1 MAEHFL
7 QGHTPANPCSQSGP
21 LLFLP
26 CRCGAPMGHANL
38 AGHLLQP
45 RVPHPGT
52 VISSLFWSEH
62 FLQEGSR
69 MSSHPIRAP
78 GSSMSCLLGAA
89 RGGGGGLQEPGAQ
102 KPGAL
107 SPGACG
113 LSSCE
118 SSIYTP
124 QPLGPQ
130 RQRCPGKC
138 CGTTKSCSVVS
149 RGQMGQRR
157 EVTGQQT
164 WQSVPGLALPSERQI
179 TP

>member
-89 RGGGGGLQEPGAQ
+89 RGGGGGLQEPGVQ

-118 SSIYTP
+118 SSIYIHP
-124 QPLGPQ
+124 SLWDLRGSSALGSAVEPPRAVLLSPEGRWDKGERSQ
-130 RQRCPGKC
+130 DSRPGN
-138 CGTTKSCSVVS
+138 
-149 RGQMGQRR
+149 
-157 EVTGQQT
+157 
-164 WQSVPGLALPSERQI
+164 
-179 TP
+179 